1 MLEHRVQVMQRDKEH
16 LSQHKALL
24 KDLSILN
31 EKMNI
36 TTEGN
41 NSGTYIL
48 KEIETTWDHKNY

>member
-1 MLEHRVQVMQRDKEH
+1 MQRDKEH
-16 LSQHKALL
+16 LSQHKEVL

-31 EKMNI
+31 EKPSI

-48 KEIETTWDHKNY
+48 KETETIWDHKNYCDD